1 MAVYEL
7 IYSSVLESEEP
18 MLDRLQALLYEHS
31 VCDRDAR
38 DFMLAVSEAFTNAL
52 LHGNRCQP
60 NKEIKV
66 LIDINQKVLCADVI
80 DQGRGGAD
88 KVKKKC
94 PSSLLSEGGRGV
106 DLMRY
111 CSTDVKFVE
120 DEKGDLTVSIR
131 LERQDDRQFNK

>member
-7 IYSSVLESEEP
+7 IYPSVLDSEEP
-18 MLDRLQALLYEHS
+18 MLENLQVLLYEHG
-31 VCDRDAR
+31 VCDRDTR

-52 LHGNRCQP
+52 LHGNRCRP

-66 LIDINQKVLCADVI
+66 LININHKVLCADVI
-80 DQGRGGAD
+80 DQGRGGED
-88 KVKKKC
+88 KVKQKR

-111 CSTDVKFVE
+111 CATDVRFVE
-120 DEKGDLTVSIR
+120 DEKGGLKVSIR
-131 LERQDDRQFNK
+131 LERQDDN